1 LPGGGRGGLGPK
13 RLRLAEDGKALPPPY
28 RLVPNDC
35 TGLAFTDLNA
45 ATTLQKAMNENKFLK
60 VFVASGFYDM
70 DTSYL
75 ATKYTA
81 NNLNFV
87 PGIKGNITL
96 DFYDAGHQMYTHLS
110 SLKKLNSDVASFF
123 KEHFRSL
130 ENNEFR
136 NGS

>member
-1 LPGGGRGGLGPK
+1 VGAGGALGPK
-13 RLRLAEDGKALPPPY
+13 LVRLAEDGKALPPPY

-35 TGLAFTDLNA
+35 TWLAFTDLNV
-45 ATTLQKAMNENKFLK
+45 ATTLQKAMNENKFLR
-60 VFVASGFYDM
+60 VFVTSGFYDL

-75 ATKYTA
+75 ATKYTV
-81 NNLNFV
+81 NNLNLV

-96 DFYDAGHQMYTHLS
+96 GFHEAGHQMYTHLS

-130 ENNEFR
+130 KKNEFG